1 MGPTPETRPR
11 GRPRAFDEDRFLD
24 ASIALFS
31 AAGFAGVS
39 MSDLKTA
46 SGLTTG
52 SIYKAYNGKEGVFAS
67 ALARYIALREAE
79 IDARLSAESDAR
91 QKVAALLRIF
101 AALSQGRDGRLGC
114 MVVSG
119 VADLDLVGDA
129 ATILRNQLAT
139 RRDRLEQLINEG
151 HSDGSI
157 SKEVD
162 PATTAALLLAMQQ
175 GMRILGKVELMEMDS
190 GTLVAGALRLLGQA

>member
-1 MGPTPETRPR
+1 
-11 GRPRAFDEDRFLD
+11 
-24 ASIALFS
+24 
-31 AAGFAGVS
+31 

-175 GMRILGKVELMEMDS
+175 GMRILGKVELMKMDS